1 MSRRIA
7 FFDIDGTITRHSS
20 ERLFIRYLLQK
31 KIISYSD
38 LVLATL
44 RYSCKHPTNLKNG
57 FKQNKMYLRGLDAE
71 MIRQHAAQCFDE
83 FIRPS
88 IKPLMTEA
96 VETCRKDGYTI
107 VLLSGS
113 LRCLAEPMQRFTQAE
128 DLICSET
135 EIVNNRYTGE
145 MSSLHPYGENK
156 KTLAIRYCT
165 DHQIAE
171 RNCRA
176 YANEWAD
183 RFLMEAVGEAVAVD
197 PDENLER
204 LARIKKWKQIN
215 IYHG

>member
-44 RYSCKHPTNLKNG
+44 RYSCKHPTYLKNG

-113 LRCLAEPMQRFTQAE
+113 LRCLAEPMQHFTQAE

-197 PDENLER
+197 PDEKLKR
-204 LARIKKWKQIN
+204 LAVERKWKVISV
-215 IYHG
+215 

>member
-7 FFDIDGTITRHSS
+7 FFDIDGTITRQSS

-44 RYSCKHPTNLKNG
+44 RYSCKHPMYLKNG
-57 FKQNKMYLRGLDAE
+57 FKQNKMYLRGLDAA

-83 FIRPS
+83 YIRPS
-88 IKPLMTEA
+88 IQPLMIDA
-96 VETCRKDGYTI
+96 VEMCRKDGYTI

-145 MSSLHPYGENK
+145 MTSLHPYGENK
-156 KTLAIRYCT
+156 KILAIRYCL
-165 DHQIAE
+165 DHQIAME
-171 RNCRA
+171 SCRA

-183 RFLMEAVGEAVAVD
+183 RFLMGAVGEAVAVD
-197 PDENLER
+197 PDEKLKR
-204 LARIKKWKQIN
+204 LAVEKKWRAISV
-215 IYHG
+215 